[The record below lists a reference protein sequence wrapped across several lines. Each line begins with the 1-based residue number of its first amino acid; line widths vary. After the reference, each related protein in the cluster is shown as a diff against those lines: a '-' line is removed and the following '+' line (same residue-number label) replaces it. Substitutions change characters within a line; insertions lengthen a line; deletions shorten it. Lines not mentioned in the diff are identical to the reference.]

1 MRDINRRSFLLNALL
16 VFLFLG
22 FAYANLMRWQDT
34 GRPVGLG
41 AVLLETFTAMLFLV
55 RRTPYATSER
65 ALAWGSAFLG
75 AFTMLAARPVAD
87 PNVGPFALFEVLQ
100 LVGFAIV
107 LVALGSLGRSFG
119 IVAANRGIKT
129 WGPYSLVR
137 HPAYTGYFVSYLGY
151 VLENPSSRNL
161 VLLAV
166 ATAAQLV
173 RMGEEERML
182 GADAAYREYLA
193 RVRHRL
199 IPHLY

>member
-107 LVALGSLGRSFG
+107 LVALCSLGRSFG

-182 GADAAYREYLA
+182 GADAAYRDYLA

>member
-1 MRDINRRSFLLNALL
+1 MRDISRRSFLLNALL

-22 FAYANLMRWQDT
+22 FAYANLMRWHDT

-75 AFTMLAARPVAD
+75 AFTMLAARPVAHPD
-87 PNVGPFALFEVLQ
+87 AGPLALFEVLQ

-161 VLLAV
+161 ALLAV

-173 RMGEEERML
+173 RMAEEERML
-182 GADAAYREYLA
+182 GVDAAYRQYLA

-199 IPHLY
+199 IPYVY